1 MTDSEQTRPAFFNPD
16 PPSRQRPLVLVSE
29 DHEDTRLLLR
39 TILGTYG
46 CVVIEAVDGQEAVQ
60 LAENSSP
67 DLILMDSTLPR
78 LDGLEATLQI
88 RARGNGPRPPIV
100 FVSGRAEP
108 DFRDVALSAGCDE
121 FLVKPINFELLSR
134 VLEKHLGVR
143 SEDFGV

>member
-1 MTDSEQTRPAFFNPD
+1 MTDSEQTRPVFLNPD
-16 PPSRQRPLVLVSE
+16 DPSRQRPLVLVTE
-29 DHEDTRLLLR
+29 DHEDTRQLLR

-46 CVVIEAVDGQEAVQ
+46 CSVIEAVDGEEAVQ

-78 LDGLEATLQI
+78 LDGLDATLQI
-88 RARGNGPRPPIV
+88 RAQDNGRRTPIV
-100 FVSGRAEP
+100 FVCGRAEP
-108 DFRDVALSAGCDE
+108 DFRDVALNAGCDE